1 MALEQDLGI
10 RELGSLRPRLRGD
23 LVWTPQMSGGQ
34 RFYLVEDPLNG
45 KFFRMG
51 TAEYSFVS
59 LLDGEIAIGD
69 ALRLMA
75 TSSPNTA
82 FTEHE
87 AVTICQWLM
96 DNQLVH
102 TNECPAS
109 MISGSENQRDDGPA
123 LQRWNPLVL
132 RLPLLHPDRLF
143 NALSRW
149 TNCLFSLWAL
159 ALWLGLALTAAYHL
173 ATEWHRAVTSFAG
186 VFAPANWF
194 WLPFCWFGLKLV
206 HELAHGAACKRFGGA
221 VREAGVILILFLPV
235 TYVDVT
241 SSWRFRSKWHRIIT
255 AAAGMYAE
263 LLIGGLATLLWSSTN
278 DGLFNSLCFNVVVMA
293 SVTTVVFNANCL
305 MRFDGYYM
313 LSDWLEIPNL
323 ASVAQQQVTRWA
335 LKPFFCAGP
344 APAALPKSQSK
355 CLLVGFYGLASFLW
369 KIVVCSCMVIAA
381 TTMFEGAGKLLALL
395 AAVLWLGVPTLR
407 LLKRIARIRHQGAG
421 TRGLSISSLGL
432 ALLLAVV
439 LFVEVPWPLPPQAPT
454 VVQYA
459 PIAVIRADSPGFV
472 SQILVRGGQLVSAGQ
487 TLVILRNDELKL
499 ELADLERAIAQS
511 EVKVRIYEHG
521 RQLATRQAEAKQL
534 EVLQTK
540 YEDKCQQLKTL
551 EILAPISGRV
561 IGANLSNLAGV
572 YLEPGEEI
580 LSIGDEQRKELQ
592 VAIAQEMLTAF
603 QASEGQPV
611 RVRLRNGEAFQTV
624 LSSISPRATLECP
637 HTALSG
643 ANGGPLPVRAAVAD
657 SPDEA
662 DSPDGELLVP
672 HFTGTLQLDRV
683 RSSGLRAGQ
692 VGRAA
697 LPTYREAIGSY
708 LHRALTRWIRKQFRQ
723 AEQRTT

>member
-1 MALEQDLGI
+1 MTVEQDLGI
-10 RELGSLRPRLRGD
+10 RELASLRPRLRGD
-23 LVWTPQMSGGQ
+23 VVWTPQVSGGQ

-59 LLDGEIAIGD
+59 LLDGEISIGD

-75 TSSPNTA
+75 NASPNTA

-102 TNECPAS
+102 TKERPTS
-109 MISGSENQRDDGPA
+109 ISGSENQRDDGPA

-143 NALSRW
+143 NALSRR

-159 ALWLGLALTAAYHL
+159 ALWVGLVLTAAYHL
-173 ATEWHRAVTSFAG
+173 STQWHRAITSFAG
-186 VFAPANWF
+186 VFAPTNWF

-221 VREAGVILILFLPV
+221 VREAGLIFILFLPV
-235 TYVDVT
+235 TYVDVS
-241 SSWRFRSKWHRIIT
+241 SSWRFRSKWHRVVT
-255 AAAGMYAE
+255 AAAGMYFE
-263 LLIGGLATLLWSSTN
+263 LLIAGIAVLLWSNTG

-293 SVTTVVFNANCL
+293 SITTVIFNANFL

-323 ASVAQQQVTRWA
+323 ATVAQRQVTRFA

-344 APAALPKSQSK
+344 PPVGLPDSKAK
-355 CLLVGFYGLASFLW
+355 CLLVGLYGLASFVW

-381 TTMFEGAGKLLALL
+381 TTMFDGAGKVLALL
-395 AAVLWLGVPTLR
+395 AAVLWLGVPIVR
-407 LLKRIARIRHQGAG
+407 LLKRLARIRHQPPG

-472 SQILVRGGQLVSAGQ
+472 SQILVRGGQSVSAGQ
-487 TLVILRNDELKL
+487 TLIILRNDELEL
-499 ELADLERAIAQS
+499 ALADLERAIAQS
-511 EVKVRIYEHG
+511 ELKCRIYEHG
-521 RQLATRQAEAKQL
+521 RQLAARQAEAKQL
-534 EVLQTK
+534 EALQTK
-540 YEDKCQQLKTL
+540 YEEKSQQLKTL

-580 LSIGDEQRKELQ
+580 LSIGDEQQKELQ

-603 QASEGQPV
+603 KASEGQPV
-611 RVRLRNGEAFQTV
+611 RVRLRNGVAFQAI
-624 LSSISPRATLECP
+624 LLSISPRATLACP
-637 HTALSG
+637 HNALSG
-643 ANGGPLPVRAAVAD
+643 ANGGPLPVRAAPAE
-657 SPDEA
+657 SRDEM
-662 DSPDGELLVP
+662 DNPERELLVP
-672 HFTGTLQLDRV
+672 HFTGTLPLDQV
-683 RSSGLRAGQ
+683 RGSGLRAGQ

-697 LPTYREAIGSY
+697 LSAYREPIGSY
-708 LHRALTRWIRKQFRQ
+708 LHRAVSRWIRKQFRQ